1 MSVTDEPTARPDDP
15 DGPRPAGAA
24 GTVAAPQPSAP
35 PAVST
40 FERIRPFLGPLVMIG
55 LVVLFGALYPD
66 TFLTKTNLVNN
77 VLGQVTF
84 LAIVASVQTVV
95 MVVGEFD
102 LSVSGLAALA
112 SVMTATLIATRTV
125 GGEPTD
131 PGPVL
136 WAVLLGLL
144 VGLLGGLLNGT
155 LVAYVGVLAFIAT
168 LGMSFVYENLALF
181 RVDGQP
187 VYGLVENNYVD
198 LVQGEWFGIPKTIF
212 YAVAVA
218 AFIWF
223 LLDRTSIGRRMYA
236 VGGNIEAARYSGID
250 VKRIKLAAFAIA
262 GVGAAFAGIM
272 QSAYNETANT
282 SAPGN
287 WMLMS
292 IAAVFLGMAMFRD
305 GRPNLPGTILGV
317 ILLRLIE
324 NGLNYT
330 SINNYLQEV
339 ILGLAIVVAVIP
351 PALARLRQAR

>member
-1 MSVTDEPTARPDDP
+1 MTETHRPEVPPAP
-15 DGPRPAGAA
+15 DSGTVVDHAPRPVGQTRRGHDPGFA
-24 GTVAAPQPSAP
+24 
-35 PAVST
+35 
-40 FERIRPFLGPLVMIG
+40 RIRPFLGPAVMVG

-84 LAIVASVQTVV
+84 LAVVASVQTVV

-112 SVMTATLIATRTV
+112 SVTTGALIATRTV
-125 GGEPTD
+125 SGDPAV

-136 WAVLLGLL
+136 WAVLLGLA
-144 VGLLGGLLNGT
+144 VGLLGGLLNGV
-155 LVAYVGVLAFIAT
+155 LVSYVGVLAFIAT
-168 LGMSFVYENLALF
+168 LGMSVVYDNVALR
-181 RVDGQP
+181 RVDGKP
-187 VYGLVENNYVD
+187 VYGLVRENFVD
-198 LVQGEWFGIPKTIF
+198 LVQGEWWGVPKSI
-212 YAVAVA
+212 YYAAAVALAV
-218 AFIWF
+218 WF
-223 LLDRTSIGRRMYA
+223 LLDRTTLGRRMYS
-236 VGGNIEAARYSGID
+236 VGGNIDAARYSGID
-250 VKRIKLAAFAIA
+250 VRRVKLAAFAIA

-282 SAPGN
+282 SAAGN

-292 IAAVFLGMAMFRD
+292 IAGVFLGMAMFRD

-330 SINNYLQEV
+330 SINNYVQEV
-339 ILGLAIVVAVIP
+339 ILGLAIVIAVIP